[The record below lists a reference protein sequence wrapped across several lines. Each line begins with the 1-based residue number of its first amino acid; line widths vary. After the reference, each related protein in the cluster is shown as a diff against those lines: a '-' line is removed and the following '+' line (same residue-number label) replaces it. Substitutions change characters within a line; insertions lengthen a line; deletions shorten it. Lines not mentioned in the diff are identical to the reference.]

1 MLDECVLDLDRTH
14 PQSSDLEH
22 VVGSTRIAE
31 IAGLILRVLVAGPQ
45 PLALE
50 GILRPFVLVP
60 VERTRRIAANPQ
72 VANLARCDR
81 NAGIVENPR
90 VVSADHDA
98 ARARTALAGPVR
110 DEHVERFG

>member
-1 MLDECVLDLDRTH
+1 MRPVGEPITIVASDDAAFLDGRMLDECVLDLDRTH

-50 GILRPFVLVP
+50 GSFDLSCWF
-60 VERTRRIAANPQ
+60 Q
-72 VANLARCDR
+72 
-81 NAGIVENPR
+81 
-90 VVSADHDA
+90 
-98 ARARTALAGPVR
+98 
-110 DEHVERFG
+110 